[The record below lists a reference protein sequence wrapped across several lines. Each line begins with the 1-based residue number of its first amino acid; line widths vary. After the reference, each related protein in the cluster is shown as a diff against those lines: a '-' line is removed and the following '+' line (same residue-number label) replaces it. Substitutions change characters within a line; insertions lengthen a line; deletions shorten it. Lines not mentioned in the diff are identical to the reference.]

1 MVEDN
6 RFAVTAKVQHFISR
20 YIRSVWQLELLLALV
35 SASKPLNSSE
45 IASILYISKDT
56 IESALK
62 TYTKNGL
69 VKLTNGGYIC
79 STEDPDLLDAIK
91 QTGKAYSERRS
102 SVINL
107 IFTGPRKG
115 VGS

>member
-6 RFAVTAKVQHFISR
+6 RTAVTGKVQHFISR
-20 YIRSVWQLELLLALV
+20 YIRSVWQLELLLALL

-45 IASILYISKDT
+45 IASILYISKDA
-56 IESALK
+56 IEAALG
-62 TYTKNGL
+62 TYAKYGL
-69 VKLTNGGYIC
+69 VKLIDGGYVY

-91 QTGKAYSERRS
+91 QTSKAYSERRS

-107 IFTGPRKG
+107 IFTGPRKS
-115 VGS
+115 VGG